1 MNKEYDYIIAGAGC
15 AGMSLLMRLA
25 SDSFFS
31 SKKILVVDADD
42 KSLNDRTWCFWEK
55 EADIFEPVVHHVWE
69 ELDFFSNH
77 FSTVM
82 DIAPYQYKMIR
93 GIDFYAYV
101 KNTIASL
108 PNIEWKKA
116 SVKRLLGAT
125 EKQVSQ
131 TTSPNLTPAGIELND
146 GTAIY
151 ASYVFSSILFDP
163 IPATTN
169 DYHFL
174 QHFTGWEIETSS
186 PVFNPERA
194 VFMDF
199 RVSQEHGTTFM
210 YVLPT
215 STTKAL
221 VEYTLFTERLLPEEA
236 YEKAI
241 RDYIGSELKIQD
253 YTIVHRE
260 KGVIPMTTYRFPR
273 YQDNHIYIGIAGG
286 EAKASSGYA
295 FKFIQKRSSAIV
307 DALKNHR
314 SLAIN
319 KSFAE
324 KKGHLY
330 DAVLLHVLHYQ
341 KMAGDQIFA
350 SIFKGNK
357 ASSVLSFL
365 DNESSLITDLRIMSS
380 VPTGIFLPAALQ
392 EMITH
397 VKR

>member
-1 MNKEYDYIIAGAGC
+1 
-15 AGMSLLMRLA
+15 MR
-25 SDSFFS
+25 
-31 SKKILVVDADD
+31 
-42 KSLNDRTWCFWEK
+42 
-55 EADIFEPVVHHVWE
+55 
-69 ELDFFSNH
+69 
-77 FSTVM
+77 
-82 DIAPYQYKMIR
+82 
-93 GIDFYAYV
+93 
-101 KNTIASL
+101 
-108 PNIEWKKA
+108 
-116 SVKRLLGAT
+116 
-125 EKQVSQ
+125 
-131 TTSPNLTPAGIELND
+131 
-146 GTAIY
+146 
-151 ASYVFSSILFDP
+151 
-163 IPATTN
+163 
-169 DYHFL
+169 
-174 QHFTGWEIETSS
+174 
-186 PVFNPERA
+186 
-194 VFMDF
+194 
-199 RVSQEHGTTFM
+199 
-210 YVLPT
+210 
-215 STTKAL
+215 
-221 VEYTLFTERLLPEEA
+221 
-236 YEKAI
+236 
-241 RDYIGSELKIQD
+241 
-253 YTIVHRE
+253 
-260 KGVIPMTTYRFPR
+260 
-273 YQDNHIYIGIAGG
+273 GG